1 MGFYSEGTR
10 QFDYSYLISDL
21 GEIFTC
27 IFVDPFCEVNS
38 GSRCLF
44 KINVTAGICN
54 RYSLNGD
61 THSSDSKLQFRD
73 KLRFANSKSY
83 FTDLGDNSRN

>member
-1 MGFYSEGTR
+1 MHF
-10 QFDYSYLISDL
+10 
-21 GEIFTC
+21 
-27 IFVDPFCEVNS
+27 PFCEVHN

-44 KINVTAGICN
+44 KIKVTAGICN

-61 THSSDSKLQFRD
+61 TNLSHSKLQFRA
-73 KLRFANSKSY
+73 KLRFADSKSY